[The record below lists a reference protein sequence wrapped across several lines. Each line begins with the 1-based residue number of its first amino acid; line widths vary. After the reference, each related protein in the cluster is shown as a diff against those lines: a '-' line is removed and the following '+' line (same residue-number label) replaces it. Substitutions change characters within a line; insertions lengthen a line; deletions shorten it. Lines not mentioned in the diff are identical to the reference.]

1 VSAVVRGAWATRTVS
16 ARIGFSFGVP
26 LAIAV
31 ALGHPHEGAVAT
43 QGAFAAVY
51 ARDEPY
57 RRRLRVMAGVGLALT
72 LVVAAGTLLSSLPL
86 AIAVGA
92 GLIAGFGSLLGSAWD
107 IGRPREFILVLAF
120 LAATQYPGDAGD
132 VPLRAA
138 LVLGGAATVTVL
150 AMSSGLFRPRGPEER
165 ALEAVWDRL
174 ADLFD
179 AMGGRDVVPARH
191 ATLVAVEEARLVLVR
206 AGHRK
211 GDGDR
216 LFGLALAAEGVI
228 DAALGLVVR
237 DSPPLDPRWA
247 AAARTIRSSVRDP
260 SVARDLQLPADAPEA
275 VHGDRFARMMGRAV
289 SAADPVL
296 ALESTLV
303 PFGRRRRRSP
313 LAAVRRATHTGSLV
327 VPTAVRTG
335 VAVAVGTAVGLS
347 IDPARGIWVGL
358 TTAAVLQASNV
369 TLTARRTMQRAG
381 GTVLG
386 VGLAALLLAF
396 HPAAGVIVIALML
409 LQCLMQSTIFV
420 AYGTATFFATPLA
433 LLIVDLGRPGT
444 PAGSLVGDRIVD
456 TLLGCAVGLLARRF
470 LWPRTAATRLGAAQG
485 AAIEAVRD
493 VLHAAL
499 TRSEATSSTLVRRSR
514 RTLHT
519 ALLNLRAVQQDA
531 VGDLALAPGRR
542 LDADWRTTTAVER
555 LSFAAMGFQAPPDR
569 VLPARAELPR
579 LDATLDALA
588 AIAEGHRAPALVPV
602 PPLDGHPATHRALV
616 ALRDA
621 LRAGGAREDDGGDEG
636 DGRDGGDASPDARA
650 SAAPGTPA

>member
-1 VSAVVRGAWATRTVS
+1 M
-16 ARIGFSFGVP
+16 P

-57 RRRLRVMAGVGLALT
+57 RRRLRVMLGIGLALT
-72 LVVAAGTLLSSLPL
+72 LVVSAGTLVSSLPL
-86 AIAVGA
+86 AIAIGA
-92 GLIAGFGSLLGSAWD
+92 GLIAGLGSLLGSAWD
-107 IGRPREFILVLAF
+107 VGRPREFILVLAF

-150 AMSSGLFRPRGPEER
+150 AMVGGLVRPRGPEER
-165 ALEAVWDRL
+165 ALETLWDRL

-179 AMGGRDVVPARH
+179 AMGGPDVVAARH
-191 ATLVAVEEARLVLVR
+191 STLLAVEEARLVLTR
-206 AGHRK
+206 AGHRR

-216 LFGLALAAEGVI
+216 LFGLALGAEGVI
-228 DAALGLVVR
+228 DAALGLVLR
-237 DSPPLDPRWA
+237 DAPPLDPGWA
-247 AAARTIRSSVRDP
+247 AAARTIGRSVREPDA
-260 SVARDLQLPADAPEA
+260 ARDLGLPAEAPDA
-275 VHGDRFARMMGRAV
+275 VHGDRFARMMQRAV
-289 SAADPVL
+289 AAADPTL
-296 ALESTLV
+296 ALQSTLV

-313 LAAVRRATHTGSLV
+313 LAAVRRAIHPGSLV
-327 VPTAVRTG
+327 LPTAVRSG
-335 VAVAVGTAVGLS
+335 VAVLAGTALGLA

-369 TLTARRTMQRAG
+369 TLTAQRTLQRAG

-396 HPAAGVIVIALML
+396 HPAAGVIVLALML
-409 LQCLMQSTIFV
+409 LQALMQSTISA
-420 AYGTATFFATPLA
+420 AYGVATFFATPLA

-470 LWPRTAATRLGAAQG
+470 LWPRTAVTRLGAAQG

-499 TRSEATSSTLVRRSR
+499 TRSDADSGVLIRRSR

-531 VGDLALAPGRR
+531 VGDLALASGHR
-542 LDADWRTTTAVER
+542 LDDDWRTTAAVER
-555 LSFAAMGFQAPPDR
+555 LAFAAMGFAAPPDR
-569 VLPARAELPR
+569 TLPARAELPR
-579 LDATLDALA
+579 LHDALDALA

-602 PPLDGHPATHRALV
+602 PPIEGHPATHRALV
-616 ALRDA
+616 ELRDVLRGGGPA
-621 LRAGGAREDDGGDEG
+621 RSDAGPARTDAVPARAGGQEGG
-636 DGRDGGDASPDARA
+636 
-650 SAAPGTPA
+650 